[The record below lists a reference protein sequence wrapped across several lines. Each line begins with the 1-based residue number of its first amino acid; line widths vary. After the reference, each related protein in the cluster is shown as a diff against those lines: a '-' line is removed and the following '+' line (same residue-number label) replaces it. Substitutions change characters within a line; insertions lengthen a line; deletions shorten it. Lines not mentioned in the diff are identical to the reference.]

1 MSYLVLARKLR
12 PQSFDELIGQKA
24 VVRTLS
30 NALESGRLHHAF
42 LLCGPRGTG
51 KTSTARI
58 LAKALNCEQG
68 PTSKPCNVCSHCTEI
83 TAGTAVDVL
92 EIDGASNTGV
102 DDVRQLRENAR
113 YLPVSTRRK
122 IYIID
127 EVHMLSVSAFNALL
141 KTLEEP
147 PEHVTFIFATTEPH
161 KIPVTILS
169 RCQRYD
175 LSRVRPD
182 ELVAMLGS
190 RLTGEGVQIDP
201 LGLEIIATNADG
213 SVRDALSLVDQVVS
227 YCGTEAITGEMVR
240 AALGLTD
247 RQTLLD
253 LSEALLAGDAET
265 ALGIVEQV
273 YQSGQDFVALARAFL
288 AHLRDL
294 AVAHAV
300 REPGVLIQAASED
313 LERIRGQAAQVSP
326 DVLLQLFDRF
336 ARTVDDVARSE
347 TPKLVLEMALVGLA
361 RAEPLM
367 PMGDLLKRLES
378 LEGRITGGGGGGGG
392 GSRGMGSSRAGSPA
406 GRGSH
411 TSFRGAEPARVTPTS
426 RPPRPPAAPAAEVVR
441 SEPPPAAPN
450 RAEPPSRR
458 AEALPADKLEA
469 WGVVVELLERHSRR
483 LAANLYRARLIGLD
497 DGSQA
502 LTVRLGV
509 ETGSFEHQQLIGD
522 GVVAELNAYL
532 TKKVGK
538 TARIV
543 LEDDAPGS
551 HAAAPS
557 ENRGAAA
564 PANPLPEADDP
575 AVVPPQ
581 DAQQSEATKRA
592 GVAPPDPAPPPA
604 APKTPPRSLQER
616 DDKWRRDE
624 HARKRQEAL
633 SHPAVKDTAE
643 VLDGSIQEVRVLE

>member
-12 PQSFDELIGQKA
+12 PQTFEELVGQQA
-24 VVRTLS
+24 VVRTLT

-58 LAKALNCEQG
+58 LAKALNCEKG
-68 PTSKPCNVCSHCTEI
+68 PTPTPCNTCSACTQI

-147 PEHVTFIFATTEPH
+147 PDHVTFVFATTEPH

-175 LSRVRPD
+175 LRRVSPD

-190 RLTGEGVQIDP
+190 RLEPEGVHIEP
-201 LGLEIIATNADG
+201 LGLEIIATNAEG

-227 YCGTEAITGEMVR
+227 YCGAEAITGEMVR

-247 RQTLLD
+247 RQTLVD
-253 LSEALLAGDAET
+253 LSEALLAGDAEA
-265 ALGIVEQV
+265 ALGIVERV
-273 YQSGQDFVALARAFL
+273 YQRGQDLVALARAFL
-288 AHLRDL
+288 SHLRDM
-294 AVAHAV
+294 AVARAV
-300 REPGVLIQAASED
+300 REPGGLIHASSED
-313 LERIRGQAAQVSP
+313 LARIRAQAAQVTP

-367 PMGDLLKRLES
+367 PLGDLLTRLES
-378 LEGRITGGGGGGGG
+378 LEGRVSGSGGGGGGGG
-392 GSRGMGSSRAGSPA
+392 QSGRRGASRAGSPPRRVSGA
-406 GRGSH
+406 TATR
-411 TSFRGAEPARVTPTS
+411 AEPAAREGTATPGPEPQPAALPAAAAAP
-426 RPPRPPAAPAAEVVR
+426 PPR
-441 SEPPPAAPN
+441 AAPN
-450 RAEPPSRR
+450 RPAPPRSRKV
-458 AEALPADKLEA
+458 EGLPADPLEA

-483 LAANLYRARLIGLD
+483 LAANLYRARLIRLEDEPESLAVVLGLE
-497 DGSQA
+497 A
-502 LTVRLGV
+502 
-509 ETGSFEHQQLIGD
+509 GSFEHQQLSGA
-522 GVVAELNAYL
+522 GVVAELNEFL
-532 TKKVGK
+532 SRKVGK
-538 TARIV
+538 PARIV
-543 LEDDAPGS
+543 LQDDAPGS
-551 HAAAPS
+551 SPS
-557 ENRGAAA
+557 
-564 PANPLPEADDP
+564 
-575 AVVPPQ
+575 
-581 DAQQSEATKRA
+581 ATPD
-592 GVAPPDPAPPPA
+592 GEVASAPPPA
-604 APKTPPRSLQER
+604 APPLAEPSLAEPSLAEPPPAAPPPASPPPASSKASPRSLQER
-616 DDKWRRDE
+616 DDKWRRE
-624 HARKRQEAL
+624 EAARKRQEAL
-633 SHPAVKDTAE
+633 SHPAVKDTADI
-643 VLDGSIQEVRVLE
+643 LNGSIQEVRVLE

>member
-12 PQSFDELIGQKA
+12 PQTFSELVGQRA
-24 VVRTLS
+24 VVRTLT

-68 PTSKPCNVCSHCTEI
+68 PTPTPCNTCSVCTEI

-147 PEHVTFIFATTEPH
+147 PDHVTFIFATTEPH

-175 LSRVRPD
+175 LSRVSPD

-190 RLTGEGVQIDP
+190 RLEPEGVHIEP
-201 LGLEIIATNADG
+201 LGLEIIATNAEG

-247 RQTLLD
+247 RQTLLE

-265 ALGIVEQV
+265 TLDIVERV
-273 YQSGQDFVALARAFL
+273 YQRGQDLVALARAFL
-288 AHLRDL
+288 SHLRDL
-294 AVAHAV
+294 AVARAV
-300 REPGVLIQAASED
+300 IKPGGLIQASAED
-313 LERIRGQAAQVSP
+313 LERIRAQAAQVAP

-336 ARTVDDVARSE
+336 ARTVDDVSRSE

-367 PMGDLLKRLES
+367 PLGDLLDRLES
-378 LEGRITGGGGGGGG
+378 LEGRVLGGGGGG
-392 GSRGMGSSRAGSPA
+392 GSGGRGASRAGSPA
-406 GRGSH
+406 RRVSGATGTR
-411 TSFRGAEPARVTPTS
+411 AEPARAAPI
-426 RPPRPPAAPAAEVVR
+426 PGPELPPAATV
-441 SEPPPAAPN
+441 EPPGRVAPD
-450 RAEPPSRR
+450 RSTPPPSHR
-458 AEALPADKLEA
+458 AVDLPADPLEA

-483 LAANLYRARLIGLD
+483 LAANLYRARLIRLEDGPEALAVVLGLE
-497 DGSQA
+497 A
-502 LTVRLGV
+502 
-509 ETGSFEHQQLIGD
+509 GSFEHQQLSSA
-522 GVVAELNAYL
+522 GVVAELNEFL
-532 TKKVGK
+532 SRKVGK
-538 TARIV
+538 PARLV

-551 HAAAPS
+551 PAAPHGES
-557 ENRGAAA
+557 LAETAAEPP
-564 PANPLPEADDP
+564 PAEPPPVEPPPVEPPP
-575 AVVPPQ
+575 A
-581 DAQQSEATKRA
+581 E
-592 GVAPPDPAPPPA
+592 PPPA
-604 APKTPPRSLQER
+604 ASKPSPRSLQER
-616 DDKWRRDE
+616 DDKWRQE
-624 HARKRQEAL
+624 EEARKRQEAL

-643 VLDGSIQEVRVLE
+643 ILGGSIQEVRVLE